1 MSQIRNVAIVGPSLS
16 GKTTLL
22 ESILFATGAIGRKGT
37 VKDGNTVGDAS
48 AEARERQ
55 TSTEVTAARAEFD
68 GHTLN
73 LIDCPGSVEFLAEA
87 RNALIG
93 VDAAIVVFEP
103 VIERATTVAPIL
115 RFLDEHRIP
124 HMVFVNKMDRTATLM
139 RELLPAMQ
147 EVSETPLLVTQV
159 PIRDGEH
166 VTGYVDLITEKS
178 YAWEDGKASHT
189 IEMPDSVKGREEE
202 ARTMLLEALADFD
215 DALLEK
221 LLEDQVPSTDEVIA
235 DLRIGFGE
243 ARIAPVLIGSAE
255 HENGVRRLL
264 QEIVDWVPEPE
275 STAKRRGLE
284 GPPAAQVLKTYNT
297 PHGGKLSL
305 VRVWRG
311 TIKDGETVNGER
323 IGGMYHLMG
332 HAQTKIDHAE
342 AGDIV
347 AFARLEG
354 ARTGDTLQVGN
365 AAPPADKAYPR
376 AEPLARLYGLAIH
389 AAKRDDEVKLSTAL
403 QRIHDEDPSIEFEQ
417 DSDLN
422 QLVLWG
428 QGDMHLNVAFSKMA
442 NRYGVAVTSGK
453 PRVPYREA
461 IRKPVTQHGRF
472 KRQTGGSGM
481 FGDVHI
487 NIRPLGRGEGF
498 QFKNAVT
505 GGAIPKQYIP
515 AVEAGVKEYLVQG
528 PLGFPVVDLAV
539 EVFDGKYHDVDSNEM
554 AFKLAARVAM
564 SEGMPQCG
572 PVLLEP
578 IMMVHIHV
586 PNTATSRAQQLVTGR
601 RGQILGFEAREGWK
615 GWDTISAHLPQ
626 AEILDLVSELR
637 SLSQGVASFEASFD
651 HLQEISG
658 RIADQVIEERKGQL
672 EAA

>member
-1 MSQIRNVAIVGPSLS
+1 
-16 GKTTLL
+16 
-22 ESILFATGAIGRKGT
+22 
-37 VKDGNTVGDAS
+37 
-48 AEARERQ
+48 
-55 TSTEVTAARAEFD
+55 
-68 GHTLN
+68 
-73 LIDCPGSVEFLAEA
+73 
-87 RNALIG
+87 
-93 VDAAIVVFEP
+93 
-103 VIERATTVAPIL
+103 
-115 RFLDEHRIP
+115 
-124 HMVFVNKMDRTATLM
+124 
-139 RELLPAMQ
+139 
-147 EVSETPLLVTQV
+147 
-159 PIRDGEH
+159 
-166 VTGYVDLITEKS
+166 
-178 YAWEDGKASHT
+178 
-189 IEMPDSVKGREEE
+189 
-202 ARTMLLEALADFD
+202 
-215 DALLEK
+215 
-221 LLEDQVPSTDEVIA
+221 
-235 DLRIGFGE
+235 
-243 ARIAPVLIGSAE
+243 
-255 HENGVRRLL
+255 
-264 QEIVDWVPEPE
+264 
-275 STAKRRGLE
+275 
-284 GPPAAQVLKTYNT
+284 
-297 PHGGKLSL
+297 
-305 VRVWRG
+305 
-311 TIKDGETVNGER
+311 
-323 IGGMYHLMG
+323 
-332 HAQTKIDHAE
+332 
-342 AGDIV
+342 
-347 AFARLEG
+347 
-354 ARTGDTLQVGN
+354 
-365 AAPPADKAYPR
+365 

-578 IMMVHIHV
+578 VMMVHIHV

-601 RGQILGFEAREGWK
+601 RGQILGFEA
-615 GWDTISAHLPQ
+615 
-626 AEILDLVSELR
+626 
-637 SLSQGVASFEASFD
+637 
-651 HLQEISG
+651 
-658 RIADQVIEERKGQL
+658 
-672 EAA
+672 